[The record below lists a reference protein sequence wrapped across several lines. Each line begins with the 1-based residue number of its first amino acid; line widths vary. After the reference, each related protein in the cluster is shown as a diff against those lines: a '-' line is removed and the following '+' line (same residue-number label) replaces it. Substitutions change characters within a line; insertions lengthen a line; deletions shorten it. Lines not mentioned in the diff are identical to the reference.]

1 MENNWLNL
9 MNLLKKYFNID
20 RDTRLHEEQAKI
32 FNELIGEKSSE
43 FFIQKK

>member
-32 FNELIGEKSSE
+32 FNELIGERSSE
-43 FFIQKK
+43 FFI